1 MSDTFDLEQQLMD
14 CWHIVD
20 DIKVLEEAVLD
31 KEQSHNDTGNVLI
44 GLEYL
49 YQLKFEKL
57 FATFE
62 NHCKEY
68 HQYRKFYELNQAPEI
83 DILDSRIAKGGK
95 ETTKDEALKL
105 ALESREAA
113 VMAERQRIV
122 NLLMIQHEA
131 AKGTHN
137 YWHVAANLIQADVA
151 SDT

>member
-1 MSDTFDLEQQLMD
+1 MSGIFDLQQQLMD
-14 CWHIVD
+14 CWRIVD

-68 HQYRKFYELNQAPEI
+68 HKYRMFYEMNQAPEI
-83 DILDSRIAKGGK
+83 DILDPRIAESLKKKGNRSSQRSKRNERYTEDGK
-95 ETTKDEALKL
+95 
-105 ALESREAA
+105 
-113 VMAERQRIV
+113 RI
-122 NLLMIQHEA
+122 IKEQ
-131 AKGTHN
+131 
-137 YWHVAANLIQADVA
+137 ANGY
-151 SDT
+151 

>member
-1 MSDTFDLEQQLMD
+1 MSGIFDLEQQLMD
-14 CWHIVD
+14 CWSILD

-68 HQYRKFYELNQAPEI
+68 HQYRIFYELNQAPEI
-83 DILDSRIAKGGK
+83 DILDPRIAKSPKKKGK
-95 ETTKDEALKL
+95 GNRK
-105 ALESREAA
+105 
-113 VMAERQRIV
+113 
-122 NLLMIQHEA
+122 
-131 AKGTHN
+131 
-137 YWHVAANLIQADVA
+137 
-151 SDT
+151 

>member
-1 MSDTFDLEQQLMD
+1 MSGIFDLQQQLMD
-14 CWHIVD
+14 CWRIVD

-68 HQYRKFYELNQAPEI
+68 HQYRIFYELNQAPEI
-83 DILDSRIAKGGK
+83 GILDSQIAKSPKKKGNRSSQRSKRNERYTEDGK
-95 ETTKDEALKL
+95 
-105 ALESREAA
+105 
-113 VMAERQRIV
+113 RI
-122 NLLMIQHEA
+122 IKEQ
-131 AKGTHN
+131 
-137 YWHVAANLIQADVA
+137 ANGY
-151 SDT
+151 